1 MDAGWISYV
10 LDQYEFKYHFL
21 TDAEIKAGSLKDRFD
36 VIVLADQGS
45 RSIINGNSKGSIH
58 PDYVGGITRD
68 GVENIKKFVKEGG
81 VLVCNKGS
89 SNFAIDE
96 FRLPFK
102 NAMSGLKSEEFSCP
116 GSLLKMNYK
125 TDNPLAFGLPEEGM
139 AYFSRGIAYE
149 YETEETPTPKVKRA
163 APEKKAATESDT
175 PPEKKSPPEKK
186 YVQAKA
192 KVAYKVVASYP
203 DESLLLS
210 GWILGDELLRNKSA
224 VLDIDLEKGKLILF
238 GFNVHNRAQSYSTFK
253 LLFNSL
259 IY

>member
-1 MDAGWISYV
+1 MFKTQPLRNNRVALYKSWTASADAGWISYIF
-10 LDQYEFKYHFL
+10 DQYEFIYHFL
-21 TDAEIKAGSLKDRFD
+21 TDAEIKAGNLKDRFD

-81 VLVCNKGS
+81 VLVCNQGS
-89 SNFAIDE
+89 SDFAIQE

-102 NAMSGLKSEEFSCP
+102 NAMSGLRSEEFSCP

-125 TDNPLAFGLPEEGM
+125 TDNPLAYGLPEEGI
-139 AYFSRGIAYE
+139 AYFSRGIAFE
-149 YETEETPTPKVKRA
+149 YTTEETPEPKVKRSA
-163 APEKKAATESDT
+163 SIKRLPLDLTLRPEKEN
-175 PPEKKSPPEKK
+175 PPEKK

-192 KVAYKVVASYP
+192 KVTYKVVAEYP

-210 GWILGDELLRNKSA
+210 GWIWGMSCSA
-224 VLDIDLEKGKLILF
+224 K
-238 GFNVHNRAQSYSTFK
+238 
-253 LLFNSL
+253 
-259 IY
+259 